1 MIVKYIYSHRKDVKK
16 KNITHKKVEREE
28 TQAVQCKYQNQNRI
42 FVNHRGNVIPCCH
55 LNAEM
60 LEYSAGREKN
70 TKFTKI
76 LNSNAGEEAINL
88 KNNEIKDVMNGKVW
102 NSIVDSW
109 TNEPISKCW
118 KTCKKRQHD
127 IFVKESL

>member
-1 MIVKYIYSHRKDVKK
+1 
-16 KNITHKKVEREE
+16 
-28 TQAVQCKYQNQNRI
+28 
-42 FVNHRGNVIPCCH
+42 
-55 LNAEM
+55 M

-76 LNSNAGEEAINL
+76 LNSNAGEESINL

-127 IFVKESL
+127 IFVKETL